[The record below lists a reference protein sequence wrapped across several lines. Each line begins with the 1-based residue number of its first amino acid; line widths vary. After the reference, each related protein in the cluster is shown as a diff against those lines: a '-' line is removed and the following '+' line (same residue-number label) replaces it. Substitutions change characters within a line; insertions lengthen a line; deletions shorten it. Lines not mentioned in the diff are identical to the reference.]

1 MSVATF
7 VIPAVPEVQADDLI
21 VYDCMECQ
29 TKVPATES
37 DSHAAKKHKASMI
50 RVFHS
55 PRVYQDFL
63 DQEKIRAALKEIS

>member
-7 VIPAVPEVQADDLI
+7 VMPIPTSEQLEEPI

-29 TKVPATES
+29 TQIPATES

-55 PRVYQDFL
+55 PGVYQDFL
-63 DQEKIRAALKEIS
+63 NEEKIRAARKEIS